1 MIVKQL
7 FFDQQGQNKLR
18 NGIAKIAKAVGS
30 TLGPRGKTVLLESE
44 HHIGGIS
51 ITKDGM
57 PCTVGTCT

>member
-30 TLGPRGKTVLLESE
+30 TLGPRGAVMEPRRCFARTEE
-44 HHIGGIS
+44 RAR
-51 ITKDGM
+51 
-57 PCTVGTCT
+57 